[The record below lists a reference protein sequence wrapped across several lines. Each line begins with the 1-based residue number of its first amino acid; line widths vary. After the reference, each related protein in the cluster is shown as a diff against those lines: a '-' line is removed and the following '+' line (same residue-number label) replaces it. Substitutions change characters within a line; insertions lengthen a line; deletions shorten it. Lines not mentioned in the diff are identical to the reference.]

1 MGLKDQVNQNADA
14 SHQATTTPS
23 GCKACKRKGIPI
35 FPLRVAA
42 VPKSL
47 MNRDWLPAAVPKQDA
62 ELTGGEFK
70 YALRTLRM
78 GYLYVLLD
86 QKIWQVYQ
94 VTANGCMR
102 QLNSLA
108 MPESDTIEPL
118 AESCRTAN
126 HDIPTSFINI
136 DKDCKEAWLAFSRDP
151 WSPEV
156 MAGYLEK
163 KRPSTRFT
171 KITLNGTQVSAG
183 DKVCMPLDPSL
194 ATLKANVAEFSADV
208 FANVTQVTEDK
219 TGGAH
224 GFYPRRETV
233 KQNAMESWIS
243 HLEKEYSCTVMAVVV
258 NDPVGIVQEL
268 NIARMQLT
276 EACQAYIQKPGV
288 LHKHMISIAITQYLD
303 NIKAGITQTSSPRY
317 KMTGPAIGGFEPEYI
332 PKEKV
337 AEETFAVKYARLLK
351 SYDETAR
358 AASEKEFIQYFTVP
372 EQQLKAIDKDLAA
385 WYQVRLWEDIINHD
399 YAPETN
405 AAGWA
410 AQMKTVAA
418 CVQGGAMGEETQKV
432 WQQWLQKADSP
443 AYLGFTGMKTSLLET
458 VFSGGNVYSDIK
470 TGLTSDE
477 FGNYLKSLAIQQ
489 GWASRIL
496 AVSGSV
502 SLLGKT
508 VDPAMHKGYQAM
520 LQSAMLTAG
529 ESTVVL
535 EYETTFRKLKRN
547 LKNNAALRQS
557 LSVNNESFKDSG
569 RKGGSAAVV
578 DEIMGM
584 RGRELDTPVKV
595 QYSALGTLEQLKS
608 ELPHLNVTEKPFN
621 NPAMMKDFNEL
632 FISDVSLQGKGLK
645 APIVKAS
652 YAQMAKWNERG
663 RRYISGDSAGLI
675 LGAGL
680 LGLQLADWKSKADA
694 LKNSVGT
701 DVDALADYAIN
712 RLLVL
717 EGMAEVAGF
726 ASKLAVK
733 LNWVVLSEAQ
743 QVPKLVRYG
752 AVLGGV
758 AGIFDGIRLWIDG
771 WQDYHTGDTSAGLL
785 SAGAGTSIGVASV
798 ILIVWGAKG
807 IFTLTSNTWLLGL
820 GPAGWATILIILG
833 MTLTYE
839 ATELRST
846 AFEIWLRRTC
856 FGIPGNHINNYPIW
870 HAGNLEDL
878 AEALVEYRA
887 IVSGMVADVAFASG
901 LDILTG
907 TETVQSVKY
916 RRVDFRVSLP
926 GWAEAK
932 GAWLATLTRDNDSVV
947 LFSQSHNIPG
957 FEDHYLLAGP
967 DGYGKYQWHLDEE
980 NDENGKPTGVASLNV
995 MVSVWVEQN
1004 RTPGVTLV
1012 TEYWPDKA
1020 EQDYKLGMTL
1030 NTQQG

>member
-1 MGLKDQVNQNADA
+1 MGLKDQVNQNTDA

-62 ELTGGEFK
+62 ELTGGGFK

-171 KITLNGTQVSAG
+171 KIILTGTQVSAG

-208 FANVTQVTEDK
+208 FANVIQVTEDK

-233 KQNAMESWIS
+233 KHNAMESWIS

-288 LHKHMISIAITQYLD
+288 LHKHVISIAITQYLD

-337 AEETFAVKYARLLK
+337 AEEAFAVKYARLLK

-358 AASEKEFIQYFTVP
+358 AASEKEFTQYFTVP

-399 YAPETN
+399 YASETN

-410 AQMKTVAA
+410 AQMKTIAA
-418 CVQGGAMGEETQKV
+418 CVQGGAMGEETKKV
-432 WQQWLQKADSP
+432 WQQWLQKANSP

-477 FGNYLKSLAIQQ
+477 FGNYLKSSAIQQ

-496 AVSGSV
+496 AVTGSV

-584 RGRELDTPVKV
+584 RGKELDTPVKV
-595 QYSALGTLEQLKS
+595 QYSTLGTLEQLKS

-632 FISDVSLQGKGLK
+632 FISDVSLQGKGQK
-645 APIVKAS
+645 TPIVKAS

-743 QVPKLVRYG
+743 QVPKLVRF
-752 AVLGGV
+752 GGV
-758 AGIFDGIRLWIDG
+758 LAGIAAVADGIRYAVLAAEARKKGDSDAA
-771 WQDYHTGDTSAGLL
+771 DYYRDAAIVTILGGGTAIASAL
-785 SAGAGTSIGVASV
+785 AGSFA
-798 ILIVWGAKG
+798 L
-807 IFTLTSNTWLLGL
+807 L
-820 GPAGWATILIILG
+820 GPAGLAAILIITGIILA
-833 MTLTYE
+833 YE
-839 ATELRST
+839 AAGLRST

-856 FGIPGNHINNYPIW
+856 FGIPGNYINNYPIW
-870 HAGNLEDL
+870 HAGSLEDL
-878 AEALVEYRA
+878 AEAVVEYRA
-887 IVSGMVADVAFASG
+887 IVSGMVADVAFASD

-907 TETVQSVKY
+907 TATVQSVKY
-916 RRVDFRVSLP
+916 RRLDFRVSMP
-926 GWAEAK
+926 GWVEGK
-932 GAWLATLTRDNDSVV
+932 SAWSATLTRDNDSVV

-957 FEDHYLLAGP
+957 FEDHYQLAGP

-1004 RTPGVTLV
+1004 RTPAVTLV
-1012 TEYWPDKA
+1012 TEYWPDKT

-1030 NTQQG
+1030 NAQQG